1 MKTFHITAA
10 LLLAAAA
17 TSNAQATSPEAAF
30 GPHFGLSY
38 VYEIITVAA
47 KEASKMMTKH
57 KIYSK
62 ADTNYFTRVGTNGIG
77 STGTPVKSDGTSGM
91 DGPFPLI
98 KVFDS
103 TGTVL
108 TSTEAGDDGA
118 PNPNAACISSIAV
131 SPDKLS
137 GSPTYAL
144 SAELI
149 VSVDNS
155 VPWYYSGR
163 QSYARIP
170 SNDCRPVRIPG
181 VCFWLSQFV
190 KKDYT
195 PVYSIE
201 LDNIPEYVAL
211 LAAPEAKL
219 PAPGSVR
226 ITRSVRQETP
236 KPEPAPAA
244 GAATVPTKRDVDKKP
259 KGFNHANMGSESA
272 KLLCKSS
279 SSHGPSYLS
288 TTEEQYCDMATHTLF
303 PKCKSI
309 SEAGCYRIVN
319 DAVSVVHKPDQV
331 GDKDPAVT
339 AESILLDLWLFG
351 DDLDPMATP
360 DSSLKKRAECIKGT
374 AKAALNVGE
383 TLAST
388 DFVASEEGGR
398 YRLVVLGSTGDV
410 IVYDAMFG
418 SSEPSSIAVWKLGA
432 NGPRDSSY
440 VAEVNASGQICSRTL
455 AGVVLKCAG
464 PVSPLGPTYQLT
476 VSKMG
481 AVYIKNGGTVVWTT
495 DAQVVPNPHEI
506 AGTVLTETNSLKSLD
521 SLTEPS
527 TLTSTNGKTTL
538 EFKDAKLCLYNG
550 FKFPTWCLP
559 PPAGDNPEVRVT
571 LTTRGSICIL
581 RTTNGPL
588 SSSCSGNVGDETSYI
603 AVVHDDGFLKVYNS
617 ALELVWQRGG
627 A

>member
-1 MKTFHITAA
+1 MRKT
-10 LLLAAAA
+10 
-17 TSNAQATSPEAAF
+17 
-30 GPHFGLSY
+30 
-38 VYEIITVAA
+38 
-47 KEASKMMTKH
+47 
-57 KIYSK
+57 
-62 ADTNYFTRVGTNGIG
+62 TNQRKG
-77 STGTPVKSDGTSGM
+77 
-91 DGPFPLI
+91 
-98 KVFDS
+98 
-103 TGTVL
+103 
-108 TSTEAGDDGA
+108 
-118 PNPNAACISSIAV
+118 ISSIAV